1 MDKECTLVADTCQG
15 RDWAAWDDATRGAQ
29 ARISCARPVAKTA
42 LPAASLR
49 PAPPVSWGGRALSF
63 VPPAVR
69 SGPDGGEAN
78 LPPLRRQ
85 AWGGEVS
92 ADDGRIP
99 TAASAPLGIYATFAS
114 TPDFTGVRE
123 RQSRA
128 ERYRL
133 KWAADELRGG
143 RQRACHRAR
152 QSRERPVTVE
162 LETARRRAYYGGLQV
177 CGSVWGCPICA
188 AKISEHRR
196 AELEA
201 AIIAAH
207 ALGLQVVLLTL
218 TVRHGLGDDVRVLL
232 RGIRAARRSL
242 VSGRSGAEW
251 TREVGVVGSIRALE
265 VTHGVNGWHPHLHV
279 LLFLGPHQLTLEQ
292 IQAGYTSRW
301 IDACVKAG
309 LPAPLPGVA
318 CQVQDGAHAARYVSK
333 WGLAEELTK
342 GHIKRARVGRT
353 PTDLLRAYADGD
365 QRAGELW
372 REYAAAFKGQ
382 VQLRWSRGLRAL
394 LGLPDALS
402 DEEIAQGTDAAAEV
416 LVTLTGYQLRA
427 LVGARAL
434 CSVLEVA
441 ETAPEMLRLYI
452 RQVVHAYYRTH
463 HEDQRQ
469 AARAELRRLRYAD
482 HADRVPAW
490 IRARKG
496 FRLIA

>member
-1 MDKECTLVADTCQG
+1 MFDSTFQGLKCQ
-15 RDWAAWDDATRGAQ
+15 AVLGAG
-29 ARISCARPVAKTA
+29 ARISSAPPVAKTI
-42 LPAASLR
+42 LPAPVC

-63 VPPAVR
+63 VPPAVGR
-69 SGPDGGEAN
+69 GSDGAGVSH
-78 LPPLRRQ
+78 PPPRRQ
-85 AWGGEVS
+85 AGGVD
-92 ADDGRIP
+92 ANAGDGRAP
-99 TAASAPLGIYATFAS
+99 DPARAALGIYATFAS

-123 RQSRA
+123 RQNRA

-162 LETARRRAYYGGLQV
+162 LETGRRRAYYGGLQV

-196 AELEA
+196 AELQA

-232 RGIRAARRSL
+232 RGIRAARRAL
-242 VSGRSGAEW
+242 VSGRRGAEW

-318 CQVQDGAHAARYVSK
+318 CRVQDAAHAARYVSK

-342 GHIKRARVGRT
+342 GHIKRARAGRT

-365 QRAGELW
+365 KRAGELW

-394 LGLPDALS
+394 LGLPDALTD
-402 DEEIAQGTDAAAEV
+402 DEVAQGTDAAAEV
-416 LVTLTGYQLRA
+416 LATLTDYQRRA
-427 LVGARAL
+427 LVGSGAGAL
-434 CSVLEVA
+434 CAVLEVA
-441 ETAPEMLRLYI
+441 ESDPAGVQAYI
-452 RQVVHAYYRTH
+452 RRVVHAYYQAH
-463 HEDQRQ
+463 PEVQRQ
-469 AARAELRRLRYAD
+469 AARHELQALRFAD

-496 FRLIA
+496 RGLSG